1 MNESFI
7 RAEGE
12 QEELKREL
20 DEKKKLMESL
30 KIQNVLQMKN
40 DERLR
45 FNEKVAICRQISR
58 KIEELEELV
67 TKNKKLLC

>member
-12 QEELKREL
+12 QEELRREL

-30 KIQNVLQMKN
+30 KIQNGLQMKN

-45 FNEKVAICRQISR
+45 FNEKVAICRQIGR
-58 KIEELEELV
+58 KVEELEELV
-67 TKNKKLLC
+67 AKNKKLLF